1 MSKIE
6 QTLSIIKP
14 DAVERNLIDQI
25 KNIFIKNDLKIKE
38 NKKIHITKDEAA
50 EFYKVHQSK
59 PFYNDLCAYLSS
71 GPIVV
76 MILEGENAVA
86 ANRKI
91 MGATNPKEAEDN
103 TIRKLYGISIDK
115 NSVHG
120 SDSLDNAKK
129 EIQFFFKNWP
139 NLKIFIIASG

>member
-1 MSKIE
+1 MSNIE

-14 DAVERNLIDQI
+14 DAVERNLVEEI
-25 KNIFIKNDLKIKE
+25 KNIFIKKELNIKE
-38 NKKIHITKDEAA
+38 SKKIQITKDEAA

-59 PFYNDLCAYLSS
+59 PFYNDLCSYLSS

-76 MILEGENAVA
+76 MILEGEDAII
-86 ANRKI
+86 ANRKL

-120 SDSLDNAKK
+120 SDSIINAKK
-129 EIQFFFKNWP
+129 EIEFFFKN
-139 NLKIFIIASG
+139 

>member
-1 MSKIE
+1 MNNFE

-25 KNIFIKNDLKIKE
+25 KSIFVKNDLRIKD
-38 NKKIHITKDEAA
+38 NKKISISKEEAA

-59 PFYNDLCAYLSS
+59 PFYNDLCNYLSS

-76 MILEGENAVA
+76 MILEGKDAISK
-86 ANRKI
+86 NRKI
-91 MGATNPKEAEDN
+91 MGATDPKDADEN

-120 SDSLDNAKK
+120 SDSLENAKK
-129 EIQFFFKNWP
+129 EINFFFN
-139 NLKIFIIASG
+139 N